1 MTANSR
7 KRPAPGAS
15 PAIPMPVMQP
25 RYSSPAN
32 AYPSPT
38 HDLARWHDPTVAGAF
53 VDGTTQAVHPY
64 AMMPSQQPPPQQY
77 AQPPASNGNTTLA
90 RRHINR
96 ALVPTAARPHF
107 DEADPWSFSTDDP
120 ATLVQQTTS
129 GNLSEQDSIEALE
142 ELAIKAKREAQ
153 SKRKQIPPFVQKLSS
168 FLDEEK
174 NIDLIRWSDKGDSFI
189 VLDEDEFAKT
199 LIPELFKH
207 NNYASFVRQL
217 NMYGFHKRVG
227 LSDNSMRASE
237 RKNKSPSEYSNPYF
251 RRGHPNLLWLINKP
265 KSGSKSKSKAGQKPP
280 ENDPETDEEAG
291 VEEVGQG
298 FGGGQGGRALP
309 SGNMPLDR
317 KEMALVR
324 EELAKVREQQKMI
337 LNAITRMQRDNS
349 TLYQQAVIFQEQ
361 HDRHQNS
368 INAILNF
375 LANVFRKTLE
385 DQNSQ
390 NVNELLANIMPGN
403 SGNSMPQGSVVD
415 LGDFV
420 SPQVSGASPGPKRT
434 RGLLPPIPAHGM
446 NVGGGSA
453 RASMASSS
461 SSSKA
466 TPPPPP
472 PPPYHGHGNPVSG
485 TVTELFDHLDGTEA
499 GSPAASD
506 LLAQE
511 LKSNPR
517 ESMMKLI
524 QDTNASRS
532 GGGGGAGGAGGGM
545 DLPEMVAN
553 APTTMTNDQ
562 REQMLNNMI
571 AQTQGPEP
579 GTMPNPND
587 TAATTATGTP
597 GGSFPNTPATTAPAS
612 TTAGHTP
619 IPAHSPPP
627 PPTAGGGS
635 APNPAPAPAGG
646 NFSLSPAM
654 NANPAPPSLNHINNT
669 TSELDS
675 LHRMT
680 QDSNERLATIQNI
693 LSPLSPSGRIPG
705 LDDMENAGGYFE
717 THNLDLDQFL
727 DTDAFDPSSNF
738 SHMDFT
744 NPAAA
749 AANPAAGDFDFGI
762 LNEPAAAAADPVAG
776 GPSVGDNPSPS
787 GTEEIPRGD
796 DFGAA
801 GNLGSPSMKRR
812 RVG

>member
-1 MTANSR
+1 M
-7 KRPAPGAS
+7 
-15 PAIPMPVMQP
+15 PMPVMQP
-25 RYSSPAN
+25 RYSSPA
-32 AYPSPT
+32 ATYPSPN
-38 HDLARWHDPTVAGAF
+38 HDLARWHDPAVTGPFA
-53 VDGTTQAVHPY
+53 DGTTQAVHPY
-64 AMMPSQQPPPQQY
+64 AMMASQPPPPPQQY
-77 AQPPASNGNTTLA
+77 AQPSTPNGTTALA
-90 RRHINR
+90 RRHMNR
-96 ALVPTAARPHF
+96 ALVPTTAAHPHF
-107 DEADPWSFSTDDP
+107 DDAEAWPFNTNDP
-120 ATLVQQTTS
+120 ATLLDQTTN
-129 GNLSEQDSIEALE
+129 GGLSEQSSIEALE

-153 SKRKQIPPFVQKLSS
+153 AKRKQIPPFVQKLSS

-174 NIDLIRWSDKGDSFI
+174 NVDLIRWSDKGDSFV

-265 KSGSKSKSKAGQKPP
+265 KSGSKGKSKGGQKPP
-280 ENDPETDEEAG
+280 ENDAETDEEAG
-291 VEEVGQG
+291 VEEVGQSI
-298 FGGGQGGRALP
+298 GGGSQSGRALP

-317 KEMALVR
+317 KEIALVR

-337 LNAITRMQRDNS
+337 LNAISRIQRDNS

-403 SGNSMPQGSVVD
+403 GNNSIPQGSVVD

-420 SPQVSGASPGPKRT
+420 SSQVSGASPVSGPKRA
-434 RGLLPPIPAHGM
+434 RGLLPPIPVNGVNA
-446 NVGGGSA
+446 GSS

-461 SSSKA
+461 SSGKA
-466 TPPPPP
+466 TPS
-472 PPPYHGHGNPVSG
+472 PYHSHANSVSG
-485 TVTELFDHLDGTEA
+485 TVTELFDHLDGAETA
-499 GSPAASD
+499 SPAASD

-517 ESMMKLI
+517 ESMMKII

-532 GGGGGAGGAGGGM
+532 AGGGAGGAGGGGGGL
-545 DLPEMVAN
+545 DLPEVVAN
-553 APTTMTNDQ
+553 APATMTNDQ

-571 AQTQGPEP
+571 AQTQGPEA
-579 GTMPNPND
+579 GTAPVPNS
-587 TAATTATGTP
+587 TAAAATAAAAPTASNTSGA
-597 GGSFPNTPATTAPAS
+597 SFPNIPAPTS
-612 TTAGHTP
+612 TTAGHAP
-619 IPAHSPPP
+619 VPAHSPAPGLGGGG
-627 PPTAGGGS
+627 GGGS
-635 APNPAPAPAGG
+635 KPAPPANA
-646 NFSLSPAM
+646 NFSLSPVM
-654 NANPAPPSLNHINNT
+654 NANPLPPSLNHISNT
-669 TSELDS
+669 SGELDT

-680 QDSNERLATIQNI
+680 QDSNERLANIQHI

-717 THNLDLDQFL
+717 NHNLDLDHFL
-727 DTDAFDPSSNF
+727 DTDAFDPNNTF
-738 SHMDFT
+738 SHMDF
-744 NPAAA
+744 NAG
-749 AANPAAGDFDFGI
+749 AAGAAGGEFDFGI
-762 LNEPAAAAADPVAG
+762 LHDHTAAAAVDPTAG
-776 GPSVGDNPSPS
+776 GHPPAGDNPSPS
-787 GTEEIPRGD
+787 GTEEIPRAD
-796 DFGAA
+796 EFGLA
-801 GNLGSPSMKRR
+801 GNSGRPRDTKRR